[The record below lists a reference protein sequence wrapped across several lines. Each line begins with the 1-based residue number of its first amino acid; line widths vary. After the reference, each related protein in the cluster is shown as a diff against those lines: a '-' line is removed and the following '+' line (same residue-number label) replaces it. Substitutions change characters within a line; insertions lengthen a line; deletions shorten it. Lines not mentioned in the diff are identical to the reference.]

1 MYGFFGYVSAI
12 LTCYVCITWNDAQ
25 LASMVNPQQVDQSAM
40 AILGDAVVS
49 DTSAT
54 EIISA
59 ISSGDFSSAETL
71 VKAATVATNAVSTVI
86 EQKPDPRVLTALSAI
101 LKSVA
106 NTNAAASMLGNNPAV
121 ITVKQC
127 GDAMK
132 LTRDVMPWPEHW
144 GIVQD
149 PAKEN
154 FRGALYCLI
163 TDGTQYVPMIVTPTV

>member
-86 EQKPDPRVLTALSAI
+86 EQKPDPRVW
-101 LKSVA
+101 
-106 NTNAAASMLGNNPAV
+106 N
-121 ITVKQC
+121 
-127 GDAMK
+127 
-132 LTRDVMPWPEHW
+132 H
-144 GIVQD
+144 
-149 PAKEN
+149 
-154 FRGALYCLI
+154 RGLR
-163 TDGTQYVPMIVTPTV
+163 